1 MYIYIKCKWLILGY
15 PAGLEGT
22 NMEIQAME
30 QPSEPTSRSSA
41 FHRSSPTGCDL
52 KQIYEEVLQW
62 VRDDWPCT
70 EWWLL
75 HSFAIDVQWCT
86 YTLLHA
92 LRVFLAQHFAIAT
105 ITKIFVMDWISN
117 AKINGSFH
125 FCGVFHGPGL
135 QFETWWDFTLGKVAQ
150 RAKFFSDVLLARRFW

>member
-1 MYIYIKCKWLILGY
+1 MVDTWVSSWLGGHKHGNSGNGATQRTHVTFQRFPSQFTNGMWFEADLRRSAAVGQGWLALYRVVTFAFFCYRCTMMYIY
-15 PAGLEGT
+15 
-22 NMEIQAME
+22 
-30 QPSEPTSRSSA
+30 
-41 FHRSSPTGCDL
+41 
-52 KQIYEEVLQW
+52 
-62 VRDDWPCT
+62 
-70 EWWLL
+70 
-75 HSFAIDVQWCT
+75 FASCPQS
-86 YTLLHA
+86 
-92 LRVFLAQHFAIAT
+92 FLAQHFAIAT